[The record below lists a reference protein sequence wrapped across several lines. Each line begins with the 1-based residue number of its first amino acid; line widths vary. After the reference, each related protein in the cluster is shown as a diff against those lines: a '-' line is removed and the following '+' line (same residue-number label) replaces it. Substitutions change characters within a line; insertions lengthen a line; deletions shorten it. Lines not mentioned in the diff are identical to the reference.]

1 MGLSSHQGESW
12 NKSCSHSF
20 KKWYED
26 LCFQH
31 VFSATLRDIRMKYG
45 RVLPFICR
53 KTSEKP
59 LLISCILCTL
69 YYSLNFSHL
78 YLDLLVLTNAADD
91 VGVDTNNADTYL
103 VFQFIQ
109 YMWLKTFQL
118 YRPIERDWA
127 RGWAVKKTHM
137 ETPLF
142 STRCSLDGQNLRIIL
157 F

>member
-1 MGLSSHQGESW
+1 
-12 NKSCSHSF
+12 
-20 KKWYED
+20 
-26 LCFQH
+26 
-31 VFSATLRDIRMKYG
+31 MKYG

-91 VGVDTNNADTYL
+91 VAVDTNNADTYL

-109 YMWLKTFQL
+109 YM
-118 YRPIERDWA
+118 
-127 RGWAVKKTHM
+127 
-137 ETPLF
+137 
-142 STRCSLDGQNLRIIL
+142 
-157 F
+157 